1 MVWRTLCI
9 SETARTQIPSDKSK
23 YRQNLWYWQTGRISI
38 SYHIDGASKK
48 DLNFWLKQFC
58 LHTSV
63 LFLCFIG
70 ILGVWSVIFKLTY
83 AKWSSV
89 AELHASSAQNNC
101 SNVRNVVQLGDAPDI
116 VLDMGL
122 VWSQID
128 IWFVLDNPPKISLNN
143 SSCSF
148 ERYSPP
154 VLKNSF
160 KICAIDWIKWIM
172 PNGPPPVNKTEFF
185 N

>member
-1 MVWRTLCI
+1 MVRRRKILIFGWSDFAFIQACCFYVSLAYWVSGVSFLSSHMQ
-9 SETARTQIPSDKSK
+9 SE
-23 YRQNLWYWQTGRISI
+23 
-38 SYHIDGASKK
+38 
-48 DLNFWLKQFC
+48 
-58 LHTSV
+58 
-63 LFLCFIG
+63 
-70 ILGVWSVIFKLTY
+70 
-83 AKWSSV
+83 SSV

-172 PNGPPPVNKTEFF
+172 PNGPRPVNKTEFF